1 MFPCTYVHSS
11 AHISGRCTSDS
22 LLCTFIELISSCRGG
37 EGGRGEEER
46 GGEGRR
52 RERVHTKA
60 SQCASKLWV
69 EEEGQC
75 VEGAAV
81 PSQAARGAGA
91 VEAASSHPASDRLRV
106 ARELEPHTSCHGIRV
121 LSPLSLSPAFHFH
134 KHCFPT
140 IASVVRKKLLAS
152 LEKPTGVVVPPVREA
167 VVGSL
172 WCTYNTNTHNRR
184 NTSTADSRKQTYQH
198 R

>member
-1 MFPCTYVHSS
+1 MYTRQH
-11 AHISGRCTSDS
+11 TSVDDARLTACYALLLNS
-22 LLCTFIELISSCRGG
+22 LAAV
-37 EGGRGEEER
+37 GGRGRERGGGEREGERGEGREVEER
-46 GGEGRR
+46 GCTLKHE
-52 RERVHTKA
+52 A
-60 SQCASKLWV
+60 SQCASKHWV

-140 IASVVRKKLLAS
+140 IASVVKKSYLRVWRSPL
-152 LEKPTGVVVPPVREA
+152 
-167 VVGSL
+167 GSWCLQCGRL
-172 WCTYNTNTHNRR
+172 W
-184 NTSTADSRKQTYQH
+184 
-198 R
+198 

>member
-1 MFPCTYVHSS
+1 MYTRQHTSVDDARLTACYALLLNSLAAVG
-11 AHISGRCTSDS
+11 GRGR
-22 LLCTFIELISSCRGG
+22 ERGRV
-37 EGGRGEEER
+37 EGRGRGEEE
-46 GGEGRR
+46 

-60 SQCASKLWV
+60 SQCASRLWV

-106 ARELEPHTSCHGIRV
+106 ARELEPRTSCHGIRV

-152 LEKPTGVVVPPVREA
+152 LEKLTGVVVPPVREA

-184 NTSTADSRKQTYQH
+184 NTSTADA
-198 R
+198 